1 MHACIICLI
10 STVFY
15 SDSSNF
21 ISLIFLKK
29 NVFAMSLPEYPKNDV
44 INDVKLAFSPSRGNT
59 LEVVVGLREAQTGGR
74 QPSL

>member
-1 MHACIICLI
+1 
-10 STVFY
+10 
-15 SDSSNF
+15 
-21 ISLIFLKK
+21 
-29 NVFAMSLPEYPKNDV
+29 MSLPEYPKNDV